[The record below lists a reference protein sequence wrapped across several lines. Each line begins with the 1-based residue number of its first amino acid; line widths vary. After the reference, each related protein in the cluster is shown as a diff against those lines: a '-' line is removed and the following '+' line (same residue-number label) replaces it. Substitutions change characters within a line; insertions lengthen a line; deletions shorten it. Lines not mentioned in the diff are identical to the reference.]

1 MVKFNIP
8 VYWINLDMATKRK
21 ELFISENYPY
31 FKTITRVSA
40 IDGANLQRTVK
51 HNSHFQLSPA
61 EIATAFSHLI
71 AIETAFKD
79 NCEYALILEDDNSVK
94 PIITNNIDLDAI
106 PNTIKD
112 WDVLQLLTSHPRVLK
127 IFSEIINGNKTD
139 DPYYQTVSD
148 LWVPWK
154 HWFHSAGAYIINKS
168 SMKIL
173 VDTYLEK
180 DGGGVNLRDH
190 LYPVADIIVF
200 DRFRTYTS
208 IYTMFEEFDDNI
220 SQIHP
225 DHTPTHRIGKDIVR
239 RTKVPE
245 NIPRMNVENLVKE
258 KPSKVCFKSFWNGF
272 PLDEQEFIAN
282 LCFEDFQVVDS
293 LNDAD
298 YVISGVF
305 SKEVFKDKKWIH
317 MSGEP
322 FIIEHPDQ
330 NLVISSYKIENE
342 VYYSFGLHWL
352 YYEKLVPNLLEHRL
366 ISNVPKKFCCFIS
379 SSVHPVVER
388 KFFYDILSKY
398 KNIDSWGT
406 HNNNMGSKLS
416 YSFSS
421 PQFREFLSGYKFMI
435 SFENCSKPGY
445 ITEKLF
451 NPLLS
456 NIIPIYWGSKDALQY
471 INKDRIIYLEDMS
484 EKSVTDAI
492 DEIVRLDKSDEA
504 YLETVNKPTV
514 VDKNDPVWDISK
526 TQKYIR
532 DAVKQRFSNEPSLYD
547 HIFVVNL
554 DSRKDRLESVTKE
567 LEGFKWE
574 RFSAVKSQE
583 VPDWFMILN
592 KDKEYRIGSYGC
604 LQSHYNIIKLAR
616 ERNYNRVL
624 ILEDDTGFKN
634 SIDIL
639 YKAVEQ
645 LNSKNLKWGLLYLSG
660 NHMEPTV
667 RIDENVVKCIKTYT
681 TNSYI
686 VDSSVYDM
694 ILDDIQRWPAEID
707 VFYSKVIQKKVN
719 CYCTRPHVTYQKSG
733 RSDILNKDVVYE
745 GIHMIDP

>member
-1 MVKFNIP
+1 MP
-8 VYWINLDMATKRK
+8 VYWINLDRATKRK
-21 ELFISENYPY
+21 DLFISENYQY

-40 IDGANLQRTVK
+40 IDGANLQKTVK

-94 PIITNNIDLDAI
+94 PIITNSIDLDAI

-112 WDVLQLLTSHPRVLK
+112 WDVLQLLTSKPHVLK
-127 IFSEIINGNKTD
+127 IFSEIINGNKFD
-139 DPYYQTVSD
+139 DPYYQPVSD
-148 LWVPWK
+148 LWFPWK
-154 HWFHSAGAYIINKS
+154 HWFNSAGAYIINRS

-173 VDTYLEK
+173 VDTYLEN
-180 DGGGVNLRDH
+180 GCMNLRDH

-208 IYTMFEEFDDNI
+208 IYTMFEEFDDNV

-225 DHTPTHRIGKDIVR
+225 EHTPLHRIGKEIVR
-239 RTKVPE
+239 HTKVPE
-245 NIPRMNVENLVKE
+245 KIPRVNLSVDIHKE
-258 KPSKVCFKSFWNGF
+258 KITKVCFKSFWNGF

-282 LCFEDFQVVDS
+282 LCFEDFQVVQ
-293 LNDAD
+293 NITDAD
-298 YVISGVF
+298 CVISGVF
-305 SKEVFKDKKWIH
+305 SNDIFKDKKWIH

-322 FIIEHPDQ
+322 FIIPHQNQ
-330 NLVISSYKIENE
+330 NLVISSYKIENQ
-342 VYYSFGLHWL
+342 VYYPFGLHWL

-366 ISNVPKKFCCFIS
+366 VTNVPKKFCCFIS

-398 KNIDSWGT
+398 KNIDSWGS

-421 PQFREFLSGYKFMI
+421 PQFREFLSGYKFII

-456 NIIPIYWGSKDALQY
+456 NIIPIYWGSQDALKY

-484 EKSVTDAI
+484 EKSVKGAI
-492 DEIVRLDKSDEA
+492 NEIIRLDNDDEA
-504 YLETVNKPTV
+504 YLKTVNSPTV
-514 VDKNDPVWDISK
+514 VDKNDPLWDIAK

-532 DAVKQRFSNEPSLYD
+532 RAVKQRLESSNISLYD

-554 DSRKDRLESVTKE
+554 DSRKDRLESITNE
-567 LEGFKWE
+567 LVGYKWE
-574 RFSAVKSQE
+574 RFSAVRSHE
-583 VPDWFMILN
+583 VPDWFLVLN
-592 KDKEYRIGSYGC
+592 KDNEYRKGSYGC
-604 LQSHYNIIKLAR
+604 MMSHYNIIKLAK
-616 ERNYNRVL
+616 ERNYKRVL

-639 YKAVEQ
+639 HKAADQ
-645 LNSKNLKWGLLYLSG
+645 LNRKNLKWGLLYLSG
-660 NHMEPTV
+660 NHMQPTI
-667 RIDENVVKCIKTYT
+667 RIDDNVVKCVKTYT

-686 VDSSVYDM
+686 VDSSIYDM
-694 ILDDIQRWPAEID
+694 ILDELQRWPAEID
-707 VFYSKVIQKKVN
+707 VFYSNIVQKRVN
-719 CYCTRPHVTYQKSG
+719 CYCTSPHVTYQKSG
-733 RSDILNKDVVYE
+733 RSDILNKNVVYE